1 MKELLAHVIVETLPH
16 FVVVSSSGHKSI
28 SITSFF
34 SVQNSDFSFDASK
47 VLTRLKSE
55 SELKKKGSD

>member
-16 FVVVSSSGHKSI
+16 FVVVGSSGHKSI

-34 SVQNSDFSFDASK
+34 SVQIL
-47 VLTRLKSE
+47 VLI
-55 SELKKKGSD
+55 